1 MILDVLVNT
10 HFAVAQSMLL
20 QLVANLVKTLFVKI
34 IQKKKNQTLT
44 KEKDISL
51 HVMKG
56 WDILVLHG
64 HSGTSNAYV
73 Y

>member
-1 MILDVLVNT
+1 MLDVLVNT
-10 HFAVAQSMLL
+10 HFAVAQSILL

-51 HVMKG
+51 HVR
-56 WDILVLHG
+56 L
-64 HSGTSNAYV
+64 
-73 Y
+73 

>member
-1 MILDVLVNT
+1 MRIQVFFIKECKLPKEKLMLDVLVNT
-10 HFAVAQSMLL
+10 HFAVAQSILL

-51 HVMKG
+51 HVR
-56 WDILVLHG
+56 L
-64 HSGTSNAYV
+64 
-73 Y
+73 